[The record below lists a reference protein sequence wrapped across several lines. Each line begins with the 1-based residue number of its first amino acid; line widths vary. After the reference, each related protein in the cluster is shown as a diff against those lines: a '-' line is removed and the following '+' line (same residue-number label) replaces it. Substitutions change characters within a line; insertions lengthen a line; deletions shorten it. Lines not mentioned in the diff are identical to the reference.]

1 MHFVGLNIENIAERA
16 RVGKGRKENGGGEK
30 KKPEEKMWPNERTCE
45 LDDCLPF
52 NFSDRLRPL
61 SNAWTEVFRRMTAG
75 PGMTFLNISLFFNIL
90 ASSSIDDTKRLAGRS

>member
-1 MHFVGLNIENIAERA
+1 M
-16 RVGKGRKENGGGEK
+16 GEK
-30 KKPEEKMWPNERTCE
+30 RKTKSIWPNERTCE

-75 PGMTFLNISLFFNIL
+75 PGMTFLNIYLFFQYFGIIIYRHEAL
-90 ASSSIDDTKRLAGRS
+90 DRTKLEGSSRVQHV